1 MCHPIAEESGSL
13 VGCQGCCGIS
23 HLRVNKESAGQE
35 VRNAQTAC
43 QVLSG
48 CAHRPKLIR
57 VVAGAGKWPKALRQ
71 VKPRWSES
79 GIEEVSLE
87 HSLGEHR
94 FTRH

>member
-1 MCHPIAEESGSL
+1 MACLTSEST
-13 VGCQGCCGIS
+13 
-23 HLRVNKESAGQE
+23 GQE

-48 CAHRPKLIR
+48 CADRPKLIR

-79 GIEEVSLE
+79 GIEEVSPE
-87 HSLGEHR
+87 HSLGER
-94 FTRH
+94 GFTRH